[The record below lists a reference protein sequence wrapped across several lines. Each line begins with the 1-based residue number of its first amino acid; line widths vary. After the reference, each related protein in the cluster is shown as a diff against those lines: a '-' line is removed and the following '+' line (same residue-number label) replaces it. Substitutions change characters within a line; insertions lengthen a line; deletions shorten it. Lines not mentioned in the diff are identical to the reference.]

1 MRTSCNKGKL
11 YLFHKAI
18 YERNNARYLEEES
31 NFLKELS
38 ELTGRSKATVRRW
51 FVKGHE
57 PSANITA
64 LLADYLHCDVNEVF
78 EREDENDT

>member
-1 MRTSCNKGKL
+1 MRTTSNKGKL

-38 ELTGRSKATVRRW
+38 ELTGRSKATIRRW
-51 FVKGHE
+51 LVKGQE

-64 LLADYLHCDVNEVF
+64 LLAAYLHCDVNEVF
-78 EREDENDT
+78 EIEDKKDT